1 MSNSIQEK
9 INNIVDLYEDRKIVQ
24 HGSADKLIDGLVAKD
39 NKKGL
44 KEYEKAIG
52 KAEGKKRVS
61 QKQLDALEKAREGK
75 KVAKAGRILRR
86 ILKKTPAEKIQR
98 AVRER
103 QKNRKAYSIKYILF
117 TTQKMEKGNKNGVKK
132 NDVMYYPLL
141 NPVERTGNVKSNEF
155 IETILKRLITKRDDK
170 FLFRKVLKILETD
183 DVFAS
188 LVDEIISYIEAVRIE
203 KIVDVD
209 DKQAKD
215 IDMKDE
221 RLKNSSDNVSIYHR

>member
-1 MSNSIQEK
+1 M
-9 INNIVDLYEDRKIVQ
+9 
-24 HGSADKLIDGLVAKD
+24 AKD

-52 KAEGKKRVS
+52 KAEGKERVS
-61 QKQLDALEKAREGK
+61 EKQQEALKKAREGK
-75 KVAKAGRILRR
+75 KVAKAGRIIRR

-103 QKNRKAYSIKYILF
+103 QKNRKAYSVKYILF
-117 TTQKMEKGNKNGVKK
+117 SNQKLEKGKNGVKK

-155 IETILKRLITKRDDK
+155 IETILKRLITKGDDK
-170 FLFRKVLKILETD
+170 FLFRKVLKTLETD
-183 DVFAS
+183 DEFAY
-188 LVDEIISYIEAVRIE
+188 LVSGDIVNYIKAVRIE

-221 RLKNSSDNVSIYHR
+221 RLKNSSDNVSIYHRYIEDRT

>member
-1 MSNSIQEK
+1 MTKKSIQRYTQNLRSKRDRFIGKVSNSIQEK

-44 KEYEKAIG
+44 KEFEKAIG
-52 KAEGKKRVS
+52 KAEGKERVS
-61 QKQLDALEKAREGK
+61 EKQQEALKKAREGK
-75 KVAKAGRILRR
+75 KVAKAGRIIRR
-86 ILKKTPAEKIQR
+86 VLKKTPAEKIQR

-103 QKNRKAYSIKYILF
+103 QKNRKAYSVKYILF
-117 TTQKMEKGNKNGVKK
+117 TTQKLEKGKNGVKK

-141 NPVERTGNVKSNEF
+141 NPVERTANVKSNEF
-155 IETILKRLITKRDDK
+155 IETILKRMITKRDDK

-188 LVDEIISYIEAVRIE
+188 LVDDIISYIEAVRIE
-203 KIVDVD
+203 K
-209 DKQAKD
+209 
-215 IDMKDE
+215 
-221 RLKNSSDNVSIYHR
+221 